1 MNANVASLQTTFSA
15 GDPKP
20 PPTPSCRHTG
30 RTNSRADD
38 KRSRAIRGQPTDTRT
53 DHLHA
58 AGGGGVQYMTIFH
71 EGRRKGGEGGEG
83 AALERLALPASRGT
97 ASFTRVYI
105 LYFEPYV
112 YILFNKL
119 N

>member
-1 MNANVASLQTTFSA
+1 MNAKVASLQTTFSA

-38 KRSRAIRGQPTDTRT
+38 ERSQAIRGQPTDTGT
-53 DHLHA
+53 DRLHA
-58 AGGGGVQYMTIFH
+58 AEGGGVQYRTVFH

-83 AALERLALPASRGT
+83 AALERLALPTPRET
-97 ASFTRVYI
+97 A
-105 LYFEPYV
+105 
-112 YILFNKL
+112 
-119 N
+119 